1 MGMKY
6 SLAFGDFCT
15 ADSED
20 HFKLQSVTIYYS
32 LRQNAHRVLFLGHIV
47 VPRKRL
53 YKPRA
58 QVPCAVYAHHASEG
72 INKKAAPGDMQQYK
86 VVSCPKYSNPRSVQR
101 HAITTTSLDREYW
114 KKHASRARDCF
125 KKCHFAK
132 LKQAE
137 KT

>member
-47 VPRKRL
+47 
-53 YKPRA
+53 
-58 QVPCAVYAHHASEG
+58 VYAHHASEG